1 MADNAVYRALKLH
14 IAPDKFYIE
23 PRDQHSVGDKIL
35 EIDRVTQELILADN
49 EGQIPPSAESR
60 DIFGILGIINLLAG
74 PYLVVIT
81 KKSLVGHIKGHEIWK
96 VKGTDVL
103 AFPRAT
109 LHLTESQQRN
119 NNVYLSMVRSVL
131 QTDSFYFSCTYDLTH
146 TLQRLSHTSPDF
158 LQMPLFERAD
168 PRFVWNGHLLRP
180 LVVQPELHRFILPV
194 MHGFVSITSCIIKQ
208 STFDFI
214 LISRRSCF
222 RAGTRYYI
230 RGVDTEGNA
239 ANNVETEQIVQFESG
254 VCSFVQTRGS
264 IPLFWSQRPNLKY
277 KPTPVLNSGADH
289 RVGFCLHLDKERVYY
304 GEHVLINLID
314 QKGPEK
320 ILGDRYTETVRMAG
334 YTDNFLRYEPFDF
347 HKECSKMRWERLSI
361 LTDKLKAD
369 QDKFGYFSLREKD
382 NQIESE
388 QKGVFRTNCIDS
400 LDRTNVVQGLLARRS
415 LQAQCQEYEVLSMG
429 ERIEDHLEMEKVF
442 KNVWADNADACSVQY
457 AGTGAL
463 KTDFTRT
470 GKRSTFGLVKDGLN
484 SAIRYYKNNF
494 ADGFRQDSIDLFLGN
509 YVVDT
514 NEGISKPSPLET
526 HRDWRFMALPMI
538 LLLGFSMFV
547 ISVLIPSTDYGV
559 QFLYVLFWGAAV
571 MVTLYVV
578 LYFGNE
584 YVDQPRLV
592 HVQAKDKNV

>member
-1 MADNAVYRALKLH
+1 MADNAVYRALRLH

-23 PRDQHSVGDKIL
+23 PRDQQSVGDQIL
-35 EIDRVTQELILADN
+35 EIDRVTQELSLADN

-74 PYLVVIT
+74 PYLVVVT
-81 KKSLVGHIKGHEIWK
+81 KKTLVGHVRGHEVWVI
-96 VKGTDVL
+96 KGTDIL

-119 NNVYLSMVRSVL
+119 NNIYLSMVQSVL
-131 QTDSFYFSCTYDLTH
+131 QTSSFYFSCTYDLTH
-146 TLQRLSHTSPDF
+146 TLQRLSRTSPDF

-180 LVVQPELHRFILPV
+180 LVVQPEN
-194 MHGFVSITSCIIKQ
+194 
-208 STFDFI
+208 TFDFI

-222 RAGTRYYI
+222 RAGTRYFI
-230 RGVDTEGNA
+230 RGLDAEGNA
-239 ANNVETEQIVQFESG
+239 ANYVETEQITQFESG
-254 VCSFVQTRGS
+254 ACSFVQTRGS
-264 IPLFWSQRPNLKY
+264 IPLFWSQRPNLRY
-277 KPTPVLNSGADH
+277 KPVPLLNPSADH
-289 RVGFCLHLDKERVYY
+289 RGGFALHLDKERVYY

-320 ILGDRYTETVRMAG
+320 ILGDRYTETVSKAG
-334 YTDNFLRYEPFDF
+334 LTDNFLRYEPFDF

-361 LTDKLKAD
+361 LTDRLKGD
-369 QDKFGYFSLREKD
+369 QEKFGFFSVRGKD
-382 NQIESE
+382 GQIDTE

-400 LDRTNVVQGLLARRS
+400 LDRTNVVQSLFARR
-415 LQAQCQEYEVLSMG
+415 
-429 ERIEDHLEMEKVF
+429 I
-442 KNVWADNADACSVQY
+442 WADNADACSVQY

-470 GKRSTFGLVKDGLN
+470 GKRSTLGALKDGFN
-484 SAIRYYKNNF
+484 SAVRYYKNNF

-509 YVVDT
+509 YVVDS
-514 NEGISKPSPLET
+514 NEGISKPSPLEIL
-526 HRDWRFMALPMI
+526 RDWRFMALPMI

-559 QFLYVLFWGAAV
+559 QFLYVLFWGGAV
-571 MVTLYVV
+571 MMTLYVV

-592 HVQAKDKNV
+592 QVQAKDKNV

>member
-1 MADNAVYRALKLH
+1 MVEDAVYRALKLH
-14 IAPDKFYIE
+14 ISQDKFYIE
-23 PRDQHSVGDKIL
+23 PRDQQSVGDQIL
-35 EIDRVTQELILADN
+35 EIDRVTHELSLADN

-81 KKSLVGHIKGHEIWK
+81 KKTLVGLVKGNEVWK
-96 VKGTDVL
+96 IKGTDVL

-109 LHLTESQQRN
+109 LHLTEKQQRN
-119 NNVYLSMVRSVL
+119 NTTYLSMVQSVL

-146 TLQRLSHTSPDF
+146 TLQRLSRTSPDF

-180 LVVQPELHRFILPV
+180 LVVQPELHKFILPV
-194 MHGFVSITSCIIKQ
+194 MHGFISVTSCVIKQ
-208 STFDFI
+208 NTFDFI
-214 LISRRSCF
+214 LISRRSCL
-222 RAGTRYYI
+222 RAGTRFFV
-230 RGVDTEGNA
+230 RGLDSEGNA
-239 ANNVETEQIVQFESG
+239 ANFIETEQIAQFESG
-254 VCSFVQTRGS
+254 TCSFVQIRGS
-264 IPLFWSQRPNLKY
+264 IPLYWSQRPNLKY
-277 KPTPVLNSGADH
+277 KPAPLLNQRADH
-289 RVGFCLHLDKERVYY
+289 RAGFNLHLDKQRVYY
-304 GEHVLINLID
+304 GDLVLINLID
-314 QKGPEK
+314 QVGGEK
-320 ILGDRYTETVRMAG
+320 VLGDRFKETVRTVG
-334 YTDNFLRYEPFDF
+334 LSSLRYEPFDF

-361 LTDKLKAD
+361 LMDRLSED
-369 QDKFGYFSLREKD
+369 QVKFGYFSLRDKD
-382 NQIESE
+382 GQIESE
-388 QKGVFRTNCIDS
+388 QRGVFRTNCIDS
-400 LDRTNVVQGLLARRS
+400 LDRTNVVQSLLARRS
-415 LQAQCQEYEVLSMG
+415 LQAQCEEYEVLSMG
-429 ERIEDHLEMEKVF
+429 ERIEDCAGMETVF

-470 GKRSTFGLVKDGLN
+470 GKRSSFGLLKDGIN
-484 SAIRYYKNNF
+484 SGIRYFKNNF
-494 ADGFRQDSIDLFLGN
+494 VDGFRQDSIDLFLGN
-509 YVVDT
+509 YVVDP

-526 HRDWRFMALPMI
+526 QRDWRFIFLPLI
-538 LLLGFSMFV
+538 LFLGFSMFI

-592 HVQAKDKNV
+592 QVQLKDKNV

>member
-1 MADNAVYRALKLH
+1 MADNAVYRALRLH

-23 PRDQHSVGDKIL
+23 PRDQQSVGDQIL
-35 EIDRVTQELILADN
+35 EIDRVTQELSLADN

-74 PYLVVIT
+74 PYLVVVT
-81 KKSLVGHIKGHEIWK
+81 KKTLVGHVRGHEVWVI
-96 VKGTDVL
+96 KGTDIL

-119 NNVYLSMVRSVL
+119 NNIYLSMVQSVL
-131 QTDSFYFSCTYDLTH
+131 QTSSFYFSCTYDLTH
-146 TLQRLSHTSPDF
+146 TLQRLSRTSPDF

-180 LVVQPELHRFILPV
+180 LVVQPELYKFILPV
-194 MHGFVSITSCIIKQ
+194 MHGFISINSCVIKQ
-208 STFDFI
+208 NTFDFI

-222 RAGTRYYI
+222 RAGTRYFI
-230 RGVDTEGNA
+230 RGLDAEGNA
-239 ANNVETEQIVQFESG
+239 ANYVETEQITQFESG
-254 VCSFVQTRGS
+254 ACSFVQTRGS
-264 IPLFWSQRPNLKY
+264 IPLFWSQRPNLRY
-277 KPTPVLNSGADH
+277 KPVPLLNPSADH
-289 RVGFCLHLDKERVYY
+289 RGGFALHLDKERVYY

-320 ILGDRYTETVRMAG
+320 ILGDRYTETVSKAG
-334 YTDNFLRYEPFDF
+334 LTDNFLRYEPFDF

-361 LTDKLKAD
+361 LTDRLKGD
-369 QDKFGYFSLREKD
+369 QEKFGFFSVRGKD
-382 NQIESE
+382 GQIDTE

-400 LDRTNVVQGLLARRS
+400 LDRTNVVQSLFARRS
-415 LQAQCQEYEVLSMG
+415 LQAQCERFEILSPG
-429 ERIEDHLEMEKVF
+429 ERIESYAGMEKAF

-470 GKRSTFGLVKDGLN
+470 GKRSTLGALKDGFN
-484 SAIRYYKNNF
+484 SAVRYYKNNF

-509 YVVDT
+509 YVVDP
-514 NEGISKPSPLET
+514 NEGISKPSPLEIL
-526 HRDWRFMALPMI
+526 RDWRFMALPMI

-559 QFLYVLFWGAAV
+559 QFLYVLFWGGAV
-571 MVTLYVV
+571 MMTLYVV

-592 HVQAKDKNV
+592 QVQAKDKNV